1 MKIGKLTLAVVLVLL
16 FFQALLLAQYQAIP
30 GRPDRVQTVSSLII
44 EMDRLSSDFRRS
56 LDRALDR
63 SRLDGT
69 IRENYLNREARKLE
83 MELAQLR
90 NSWNRF
96 RNERRSRRNV
106 TQALRAA
113 SNLDRSLSRHVLR
126 GRVQR
131 EWYDLSAGLD
141 RLADAFNVHRV
152 RWERWVR
159 VEGHD
164 REYRRQ

>member
-1 MKIGKLTLAVVLVLL
+1 MKINRLLLAWGVVALAG
-16 FFQALLLAQYQAIP
+16 QALLQAQYQAIP

-44 EMDRLSSDFRRS
+44 EMDRLSTDFRRS

-63 SRLDGT
+63 SRMDGT
-69 IRENYLNREARKLE
+69 FREDYLNREARKLE
-83 MELAQLR
+83 IELAQLR

-106 TQALRAA
+106 SQALQAA
-113 SNLDRSLSRHVLR
+113 GNLDRSLSRHVLR

-141 RLADAFNVHRV
+141 RLADAFNLRRV

-159 VEGHD
+159 VQG
-164 REYRRQ
+164 

>member
-1 MKIGKLTLAVVLVLL
+1 MKLCKLSLVVTLVLL
-16 FFQALLLAQYQAIP
+16 LSQAQLLAQYQAIP
-30 GRPDRVQTVSSLII
+30 GRPDRVQTISSLII
-44 EMDRLSSDFRRS
+44 EMDRLSTDFRRS
-56 LDRALDR
+56 LDRTLDR
-63 SRLDGT
+63 SRMDGT
-69 IRENYLNREARKLE
+69 YRENYLNREARKLE

-106 TQALRAA
+106 SQAMQAA
-113 SNLDRSLSRHVLR
+113 SNLDRSLSRHVMR

-131 EWYDLSAGLD
+131 EWHDLSAGLD
-141 RLADAFNVHRV
+141 RLADAFNVSRV

-164 REYRRQ
+164 RDYRRQ